1 MSFLVNL
8 ALVLLFSLGLVISGT
23 FVPAKVLNFL
33 DLFGTRGASL
43 AFVMGAP
50 WSCHSSAIGW
60 CCGVMARSRAA
71 CSTSRQR
78 QTSTAVRSSVLAGVL
93 VALSGPALTAL
104 GLGKPGTL
112 VFLSSRCSLACW
124 RLAPPAS
131 GLTCFV
137 LPDKASNKE
146 ATPSAK
152 LNAWLNAS
160 DLHRRD
166 EREASRGLV
175 GYSGRDAAGR
185 REVRRARTVI

>member
-43 AFVMGAP
+43 AFVMG
-50 WSCHSSAIGW
+50 SAVVVSFVGYRLVLRRDGPIMSGMFHLPT
-60 CCGVMARSRAA
+60 VTDIDSREIFGIDRGHGGL
-71 CSTSRQR
+71 CPD
-78 QTSTAVRSSVLAGVL
+78 
-93 VALSGPALTAL
+93 PALTEL

-131 GLTCFV
+131 GMTCFM
-137 LPDKASNKE
+137 ARTKE
-146 ATPSAK
+146 TAPSAN
-152 LNAWLNAS
+152 LNACEKVPV
-160 DLHRRD
+160 LHRRD
-166 EREASRGLV
+166 ERGASRGFV
-175 GYSGRDAAGR
+175 GYSGRDA
-185 REVRRARTVI
+185 